1 MKTQPATPKSAG
13 SRRSSSVNKSV
24 LLTVCATVLA
34 ALSSRALAQEPLTV
48 AEKSNYKATSRHS
61 DVIDFCERLAKR
73 SPLVRLGEL
82 GTSFEGR
89 KLPLLILSDPPV
101 TTAEEASHSGKPV
114 LFAMGDIHAGEV
126 DGKEGLLMLA
136 RDLATGS
143 DRTLLKDFVLVFAP
157 IFNADGNEKMS
168 RTNRPGQVGPEE
180 GMGVRPNGQGLDL
193 NRDFIK
199 LESPEVRSLVRFLN
213 RWDPAMLIDTHT
225 TNGSYHQYTITYDG
239 PRNAADNPKL
249 VELVRDSL
257 LPEVSRRLEK
267 MSGYKSF
274 FYGNFAKNHTQWEP
288 YPSEPRYGVQYVGLR
303 NRIGILCESY
313 SYAPYRDRVLASR
326 DFVRSCLEYFH
337 DHKADTLRVLTAA
350 RSANSRR
357 RDETDGKIALREKLA
372 PLGKPVRL
380 LGFVEE
386 TKAGRHVATE
396 QTKEYGV
403 EYLGRSEPTRSVTKP
418 YAYLF
423 PESFAEAA
431 QTLQRHGIEVE
442 ELREDI
448 QLDVEVY
455 RATKVSRAD
464 RAFQGH
470 RLVFVDA
477 VSRPDIRDVKAGTFF
492 VRTGQRLGTLAAYL
506 LEPQSADG
514 LCTWNLFGAGLTEG
528 QECPILRLPASV
540 PITVGRV
547 RPLAEDR
554 GPKKPITFDVATG
567 SGRSAGFGGAPVS
580 GLTWLEDG
588 KHFLQ
593 TKAGRPYIVD
603 ALSGRAE
610 PFIASEKLVQ
620 GLSSIS
626 GISKETARS
635 LTRQPPQTQG
645 FGRSWEL
652 NPARTGGLFEHEGD
666 LYYCNLDGTRPLRLT
681 KGPGEKEFASFSPDG
696 EWVAYVRDR
705 NLYLVDLKTQT
716 ERALTSENNANVSN
730 GKADWVYYEEIFNR
744 HWKAFWWSPDSRHIA
759 FLRFDDAPVPRFT
772 VVDQIP
778 LHQKV
783 EMTAYPKAGDPNPL
797 VKLGIASTA
806 GGPVRWVEMAD
817 YPQATS
823 LIPFVGWM
831 PEGKSAYFYV
841 QDRAQTW
848 LDFCTVTSDGG
859 RLERLFRE
867 TTSTWVNDPGAAT
880 FLKDGSFLLPSERTG
895 WRHIYHFDKDGKN
908 PRPITTGAWEV
919 RTLQRV
925 DEDQGWIYFS
935 GMRDSPIATNL
946 YRVKVGGGEPQRL
959 TPGPGEHHVELSPKC
974 NLFIDSNST
983 LTKPAQ
989 VRLYRADGALARTID
1004 TNPVY
1009 AMEEYL
1015 YSTPELVQIK
1025 TSDGFLLEASVLKPP
1040 DFDARRRY
1048 PVWFMTYG
1056 GPHAPT
1062 ISDSWSRSW
1071 AHDQML
1077 AQMGIVV
1084 FRADPRSASGK
1095 GACSTW
1101 AAYRQFGF
1109 QELADIETAI
1119 KWLSKRPYIDS
1130 SRIGMSGHS
1139 YGGFMTAFAL
1149 THSKLFA
1156 AGIAGAPVTDWHDY
1170 DSIYTERYMNTPA
1183 QNPDGYEKTSVTRAA
1198 GSLHGKLLILHGL
1211 IDDNVHIQNTV
1222 QLILELQ
1229 RANKDFEIMIYPLAR
1244 HGIFGKH
1251 YQRLMVDFIRRTLG
1265 EPRENGKNGVTKA
1278 SKEGE
1283 RSTQ

>member
-1 MKTQPATPKSAG
+1 M
-13 SRRSSSVNKSV
+13 
-24 LLTVCATVLA
+24 LLTACVIVLT
-34 ALSSRALAQEPLTV
+34 ALSSRAVAQEPLTV
-48 AEKSNYKATSRHS
+48 AEKSNYRATSRHS
-61 DVIDFCERLAKR
+61 DVIDFCERLAKL

-101 TTAEEASHSGKPV
+101 ATAEEASKSGKPV

-126 DGKEGLLMLA
+126 DGKEALLMLA
-136 RDLATGS
+136 RDLATAS
-143 DRTLLKDFVLVFAP
+143 DRALLKDFVFVFAP

-180 GMGVRPNGQGLDL
+180 GMGVRVNGQGLDL

-225 TNGSYHQYTITYDG
+225 TNGSYHRYTITYDG
-239 PRNAADNPKL
+239 PRNAADNTKL

-257 LPEVSRRLEK
+257 LPEVGRRLEK

-274 FYGNFAKNHTQWEP
+274 FYGNFAKNHTEWEP
-288 YPSEPRYGVQYVGLR
+288 YPAEPRYGVQYVGMR

-326 DFVRSCLEYFH
+326 DFVRCCLEYVR
-337 DHKADTLRVLTAA
+337 DHKDATLRVLAVA
-350 RSANSRR
+350 RRATGASSGRA
-357 RDETDGKIALREKLA
+357 DADGKVALREKLA
-372 PLGKPVRL
+372 PLGKPVKF

-386 TKAGRHVATE
+386 TRAGRHIATE
-396 QTKEYGV
+396 RTKEYEV
-403 EYLGRSEPTRSVTKP
+403 ENLGRSELTLAVTKP

-423 PESFAEAA
+423 PDSFAEVA
-431 QTLQRHGIEVE
+431 QMLQRHGIQVE

-455 RATKVSRAD
+455 RATKVTRAD
-464 RAFQGH
+464 RAFQSH
-470 RLVFVDA
+470 RLVSVDA
-477 VSRPDIRDVKAGTFF
+477 VSRPEVRDVKAGTFF

-506 LEPQSADG
+506 LEPQSEDG
-514 LCTWNLFGAGLTEG
+514 LCTWNFFDAGLTEG
-528 QECPILRLPASV
+528 QDCPILRLPARV
-540 PITVGRV
+540 PITVGAV

-554 GPKKPITFDVATG
+554 GPKKAITFDVASG
-567 SGRSAGFGGAPVS
+567 SGRSSGFGGAPVS

-593 TKAGRPYIVD
+593 TKGGNQYKIDAVTGRV
-603 ALSGRAE
+603 E
-610 PFIASEKLVQ
+610 PFAVSEKLVQ
-620 GLSSIS
+620 GLSSLP
-626 GISKETARS
+626 GISKQTARF
-635 LTRQPPQTQG
+635 LTSRPPHAQG
-645 FGRSWEL
+645 FEKSWQL

-681 KGPGEKEFASFSPDG
+681 KSTGEKEFPAFSPDG

-705 NLYLVDLKTQT
+705 NLYVVDLKTQT
-716 ERALTSENNANVSN
+716 ERALTNETNSNVSN
-730 GKADWVYYEEIFNR
+730 GKADWVYFEEIFNR
-744 HWKAFWWSPDSRHIA
+744 HWQAFWWSPDSRHIA

-778 LHQKV
+778 VHQKV
-783 EMTAYPKAGDPNPL
+783 EVTAYPKAGDPNPL
-797 VKLGIASTA
+797 VKLGIASVEA
-806 GGPVRWVEMAD
+806 GPVRWVDMAD
-817 YPQATS
+817 YPQAAS
-823 LIPFVGWM
+823 LIPFAGWM
-831 PEGKSAYFYV
+831 PEGKKAYFYV
-841 QDRAQTW
+841 QNRAQTW
-848 LDFCTVTSDGG
+848 LDFCTVPPDGG
-859 RLERLFRE
+859 RPERLFRE
-867 TTSTWVNDPGAAT
+867 TSSAWVNDPGAAT

-895 WRHIYHFDKDGKN
+895 WRHIYRFSKDGKTS
-908 PRPITTGAWEV
+908 RPITTGAWEV
-919 RTLQRV
+919 RTMHRV
-925 DEDQGWIYFS
+925 DEDGGWIYFS

-946 YRVKVGGGEPQRL
+946 YRVKLDGGEPERL
-959 TPGPGEHHVELSPKC
+959 TAGPGEHHVELSPKS

-983 LTKPAQ
+983 LTRPVQ
-989 VRLYRADGALARTID
+989 VRLYRADGTLARTID

-1009 AMEEYL
+1009 MTEEYV

-1025 TSDGFLLEASVLKPP
+1025 TPDGFLLEASVLKPP
-1040 DFDARRRY
+1040 DFDAKRRY

-1062 ISDSWSRSW
+1062 ITDSWSRSW

-1077 AQMGIVV
+1077 AQMGFVV

-1095 GACSTW
+1095 GACSAW
-1101 AAYRQFGF
+1101 AAYRQFGV
-1109 QELADIETAI
+1109 QELKDIETAI
-1119 KWLSKRPYIDS
+1119 TWLSKNPYIDA

-1183 QNPDGYEKTSVTRAA
+1183 QNPEGYEKTSVTRAA
-1198 GSLHGKLLILHGL
+1198 ANLHGKLLILHGL
-1211 IDDNVHIQNTV
+1211 IDDNVHVQNTAH
-1222 QLILELQ
+1222 LILELQ
-1229 RANKDFEIMIYPLAR
+1229 RANKDFELMIYPLAR

-1251 YQRLMVDFIRRTLG
+1251 YQRLTVDFIRRTLG
-1265 EPRENGKNGVTKA
+1265 EPKENGKNGVTKA
-1278 SKEGE
+1278 STAAR

>member
-1 MKTQPATPKSAG
+1 MI
-13 SRRSSSVNKSV
+13 V
-24 LLTVCATVLA
+24 LT
-34 ALSSRALAQEPLTV
+34 ALSPRAVGQEPLTV
-48 AEKSNYKATSRHS
+48 AEKSNYRATSRHG
-61 DVIDFCERLAKR
+61 DVVDFCERLAKVA
-73 SPLVRLGEL
+73 PQVRLGEL

-101 TTAEEASHSGKPV
+101 ATAEEASHSGKTV

-126 DGKEGLLMLA
+126 DGKEALLMLA
-136 RDLATGS
+136 RDLATGT

-180 GMGVRPNGQGLDL
+180 GMGVRVNGQGLDL

-199 LESPEVRSLVRFLN
+199 LESPEVRLLVRFLN

-225 TNGSYHQYTITYDG
+225 TNGSYHRYTITYDG
-239 PRNAADNPKL
+239 PRNAADNAKL
-249 VELVRDSL
+249 VDLVRDSL
-257 LPEVSRRLEK
+257 LPEVGRRLEK

-288 YPSEPRYGVQYVGLR
+288 YPAEPRYGVQYVGMR
-303 NRIGILCESY
+303 SRIGILCESY

-326 DFVRSCLEYFH
+326 DFVRCCLEYFR
-337 DHKADTLRVLTAA
+337 DHKADTLRVLAAA
-350 RSANSRR
+350 RSASSRR
-357 RDETDGKIALREKLA
+357 RDQADDKIALREKLA
-372 PLGKPVRL
+372 PLGKPVKF

-386 TKAGRHVATE
+386 IRAGHRVATD
-396 QTKEYGV
+396 QAKEYEV
-403 EYLGRSEPTRSVTKP
+403 EYLGRSEPTLSVTKP

-431 QTLQRHGIEVE
+431 QTLQRHGIQVE

-455 RATKVSRAD
+455 RATKVARAD

-470 RLVFVDA
+470 RFVTVDA
-477 VSRPDIRDVKAGTFF
+477 VSRPEVRDVKAGTFF
-492 VRTGQRLGTLAAYL
+492 VRTGQRLGNLAAFL

-514 LCTWNLFGAGLTEG
+514 LCTWNFFDRGLTEG
-528 QECPILRLPASV
+528 QDCPILRLPASV

-547 RPLAEDR
+547 RSVAEDR

-567 SGRSAGFGGAPVS
+567 SGRSVGFGGNPVS
-580 GLTWLEDG
+580 GLTWLDDG
-588 KHFLQ
+588 NHFLQ
-593 TKAGRPYIVD
+593 TKGGDPYIVD
-603 ALSGRAE
+603 ALSGRTE

-620 GLSSIS
+620 GLSSIP
-626 GISKETARS
+626 GINNETARS
-635 LTRQPPQTQG
+635 LTRRPPQMQG
-645 FGRSWEL
+645 LSKSWEL
-652 NPARTGGLFEHEGD
+652 NPARTGGLFEHERD

-681 KGPGEKEFASFSPDG
+681 KSPGEKEFASFSPDG

-705 NLYLVDLKTQT
+705 NLYVVDLKTQT
-716 ERALTSENNANVSN
+716 ERALTKESDANVSS
-730 GKADWVYYEEIFNR
+730 GKADWVYFEEIFNR

-778 LHQKV
+778 LHQKMEV
-783 EMTAYPKAGDPNPL
+783 TAYPKAGDPNPL
-797 VKLGIASTA
+797 VKLGIASTM
-806 GGPVRWVEMAD
+806 GQMVRWVDLTD
-817 YPQATS
+817 YPQSSS

-848 LDFCTVTSDGG
+848 LDFCTVSPKGG
-859 RLERLFRE
+859 RPERFFRE
-867 TTSTWVNDPGAAT
+867 TTSAWVNDPGAAT

-895 WRHIYHFDKDGKN
+895 WRHIYRFDKDGKN

-919 RTLQRV
+919 RTMHRV

-935 GMRDSPIATNL
+935 GMRDSPIAMNL
-946 YRVKVGGGEPQRL
+946 YRVKLTGGEPQRL
-959 TPGPGEHHVELSPKC
+959 TPDPGEHHVELSPKC
-974 NLFIDSNST
+974 NFFIDFNSS
-983 LTKPAQ
+983 LTRQVQ
-989 VRLYRADGALARTID
+989 VRLYRTDGTAARTID

-1009 AMEEYL
+1009 AMEEYR
-1015 YSTPELVQIK
+1015 YSIPELVQIK
-1025 TSDGFLLEASVLKPP
+1025 TPDGFLLEASVLKPP
-1040 DFDARRRY
+1040 DFDAKRRY
-1048 PVWFMTYG
+1048 PVWFTTYG

-1077 AQMGIVV
+1077 AQMGLVV
-1084 FRADPRSASGK
+1084 FYCDPRSASGK

-1101 AAYRQFGF
+1101 TAYRQFGV
-1109 QELADIETAI
+1109 QELLDIETAI
-1119 KWLSKRPYIDS
+1119 TWLSRHPYIDA

-1170 DSIYTERYMNTPA
+1170 DSIYTERYMNTPV
-1183 QNPDGYEKTSVTRAA
+1183 QNPEGYEKTSVTRAA
-1198 GSLHGKLLILHGL
+1198 SKLHGKLLILHGL

-1222 QLILELQ
+1222 QFILELQ

-1251 YQRLMVDFIRRTLG
+1251 YQRLMVDFIRRTLS
-1265 EPRENGKNGVTKA
+1265 EPKENEKNGVTKA
-1278 SKEGE
+1278 PKEGE